1 MIKLKSLRD
10 RVLHI
15 KIRTK
20 LLLLILIAGAF
31 CLTLFRFLW
40 HKKWEAYYFLIENLP
55 SNMRFFPMQDNDFW
69 LKLTQEALKYDVPD
83 SEDDKEAVKALEPF
97 FSLADDYTSITV
109 YGLEDGLY
117 RAGCFPEAML
127 WNEPFNTFFQMS
139 YRWIDEEINQVYERA
154 VKFKNGYAS
163 VFISFY
169 HSSYFIVP
177 YALFCLFLCVSL
189 FLFLVLFFVGKK
201 LKTIV
206 RLETSILQMSSG
218 DLETPLKNAGFDEIG
233 ILTLELDKLRSALRE
248 NFLREQE
255 VHKSNQ
261 ELIAALSH
269 DLRTPLTILKGYLE
283 ILRLN
288 RNPDMQ
294 TEYISRC
301 LRKADDLKEMTDRMF
316 EYALVFDEDTGF
328 GEETSYTN
336 LPVSFFLES
345 LKEHSDFLRL
355 AGFTTELCFPDCQAS
370 ETSSAAISAD
380 EAMIKRILNNLFSNI
395 IKYADKKETVSIT
408 VSTEEF
414 LVISV
419 KNKIKETEENLCKNE
434 KISSGYDSLHK
445 HPCNHKRTDSGYSP
459 LHETLSDNMGSTQ
472 IGLKSVQKM
481 MEKMSGKLSLQTEK
495 GFFQAKLQF
504 AVRK

>member
-1 MIKLKSLRD
+1 
-10 RVLHI
+10 
-15 KIRTK
+15 
-20 LLLLILIAGAF
+20 
-31 CLTLFRFLW
+31 
-40 HKKWEAYYFLIENLP
+40 
-55 SNMRFFPMQDNDFW
+55 
-69 LKLTQEALKYDVPD
+69 
-83 SEDDKEAVKALEPF
+83 
-97 FSLADDYTSITV
+97 
-109 YGLEDGLY
+109 
-117 RAGCFPEAML
+117 
-127 WNEPFNTFFQMS
+127 
-139 YRWIDEEINQVYERA
+139 
-154 VKFKNGYAS
+154 
-163 VFISFY
+163 
-169 HSSYFIVP
+169 
-177 YALFCLFLCVSL
+177 
-189 FLFLVLFFVGKK
+189 
-201 LKTIV
+201 
-206 RLETSILQMSSG
+206 
-218 DLETPLKNAGFDEIG
+218 
-233 ILTLELDKLRSALRE
+233 
-248 NFLREQE
+248 
-255 VHKSNQ
+255 
-261 ELIAALSH
+261 
-269 DLRTPLTILKGYLE
+269 
-283 ILRLN
+283 
-288 RNPDMQ
+288 
-294 TEYISRC
+294 
-301 LRKADDLKEMTDRMF
+301 MF